1 MCPALLVGLI
11 AGEEQ
16 EVSEG
21 YDEMGNGKHA
31 RTAPCIVKWLEE
43 YAVNYK
49 SQHMVCPLPQ
59 TIP

>member
-11 AGEEQ
+11 EGEEQ

-43 YAVNYK
+43 YAVN
-49 SQHMVCPLPQ
+49 
-59 TIP
+59 